1 MGIVI
6 GLIVERRCDCIREVE
21 EEKKDIPSSQDI
33 QLVRKAK
40 YLMVSDIEAV
50 KLIYENSK
58 KNIEILKKI
67 DEENQRIVPVI
78 RAKIDDLMLKQS
90 SKIVEIG
97 TGNSCN
103 NPCYQ
108 YNLELTKTCP
118 KCGGKVEVNYEN
130 DYTIKIQ
137 YDDFKQCYQ
146 EVKAYNER
154 KICTGVIFNNNIGKE
169 DVDLDALFQYFDK
182 VDNEKK
188 CHYTINTNETIKEYD
203 MPYHYMMI
211 DGERYDFPYGIGM
224 KEFFLMNEYEFFPNQ
239 ISRIPYCNSVCFFY
253 EQQMTRQE
261 LGQSFGYYGYA
272 WIHYVFIY
280 TCNLCGHTY
289 HIIKTSPFA
298 FRDKSKDPK

>member
-108 YNLELTKTCP
+108 YNLELTKVCP
-118 KCGGKVEVNYEN
+118 KCGGKVESDYEN
-130 DYTIKIQ
+130 DYEIINK
-137 YDDFKQCYQ
+137 YDDYRKCYRYI
-146 EVKAYNER
+146 KDYNQN
-154 KICTGVIFNNNIGKE
+154 KYVL
-169 DVDLDALFQYFDK
+169 DLDL
-182 VDNEKK
+182 
-188 CHYTINTNETIKEYD
+188 
-203 MPYHYMMI
+203 
-211 DGERYDFPYGIGM
+211 
-224 KEFFLMNEYEFFPNQ
+224 
-239 ISRIPYCNSVCFFY
+239 
-253 EQQMTRQE
+253 
-261 LGQSFGYYGYA
+261 
-272 WIHYVFIY
+272 
-280 TCNLCGHTY
+280 
-289 HIIKTSPFA
+289 IIT
-298 FRDKSKDPK
+298 